1 MRIVFDSQKRDIVLA
16 ERGLDFADAGTLFAG
31 FHLTRFDAQH
41 SDQED
46 RYISV
51 GQFGDD
57 VVIVVWTQRDDA
69 RRIITMWK
77 ANDKERQSYHRI
89 RHEAG

>member
-1 MRIVFDSQKRDIVLA
+1 MRIVFDSEKRDRVLA
-16 ERGLDFADAGTLFAG
+16 ERGLDFADVTTLFAG
-31 FHLTRFDAQH
+31 FHLTRFDTSH
-41 SDQED
+41 SDLKD

-51 GQFGDD
+51 GSVNDD
-57 VVIVVWTQRDDA
+57 VVIVVWTQREDA

-77 ANDKERQSYHRI
+77 ANDKERQAYHRI

>member
-1 MRIVFDSQKRDIVLA
+1 MKIVFDSQKRDSVLA
-16 ERGLDFADAGTLFAG
+16 ERSLNFADAASLFAG

-41 SDQED
+41 SDLED

-51 GQFGDD
+51 GLIDDD
-57 VVIVVWTQRDDA
+57 VVIVVWTKREDT

-77 ANDKERQSYHRI
+77 ANDKERQAYHR
-89 RHEAG
+89 RREAQ